1 LTIIDVDAHF
11 EPSANWLDEFPA
23 LKKKLPDKFPTSD
36 PRFRMNSGEMFAYFV
51 SDDLLRA
58 VPPEQRMP
66 IDRLTTPAMTVLFS
80 PDRPTEFG
88 YEGASQFP
96 ELTDPSARVAWL
108 DQRGIA
114 SQNLITGLGY
124 TLVRAVEDPEL
135 GREAVEAVNTWMA
148 DAVAQHRDR
157 LLSVTCLRF
166 DDLDW
171 TVREMTRM
179 RERGSRAFLV
189 SSEPVGDIPP
199 NHHTFDKVW
208 SAATD
213 LGMVALLH
221 VGLSPSS
228 YHPGWANT
236 DNPGLI
242 RLISVLQPHQT
253 AQVFLN
259 AMVFGGVFERHPK
272 LTVLMSELGIDW
284 LAPTVARMDAMASPG
299 VSPLVIGEYA
309 LPLRPGEYVRRN
321 VRLSPLPAPRE
332 SPVAT
337 LEALPEVAVFSSDY
351 PHFEGNPDP
360 VEHYE
365 KDLASLDGATRN
377 GFLSGNIAASYA
389 LMSDPL

>member
-1 LTIIDVDAHF
+1 
-11 EPSANWLDEFPA
+11 
-23 LKKKLPDKFPTSD
+23 
-36 PRFRMNSGEMFAYFV
+36 
-51 SDDLLRA
+51 
-58 VPPEQRMP
+58 
-66 IDRLTTPAMTVLFS
+66 
-80 PDRPTEFG
+80 
-88 YEGASQFP
+88 
-96 ELTDPSARVAWL
+96 
-108 DQRGIA
+108 
-114 SQNLITGLGY
+114 
-124 TLVRAVEDPEL
+124 
-135 GREAVEAVNTWMA
+135 
-148 DAVAQHRDR
+148 
-157 LLSVTCLRF
+157 
-166 DDLDW
+166 
-171 TVREMTRM
+171 M

-189 SSEPVGDIPP
+189 SGEPVGDIPP

-259 AMVFGGVFERHPK
+259 AMVFDGVFERHPK

-299 VSPLVIGEYA
+299 ASALVIGEYA
-309 LPLRPGEYVRRN
+309 LPLRPSEYVRRN
-321 VRLSPLPAPRE
+321 IRLSPLPAPHE

-337 LEALPEVAVFSSDY
+337 IEALPEVPVFSSDY
-351 PHFEGNPDP
+351 PHFEGNSDP
-360 VEHYE
+360 VEHYDKE
-365 KDLASLDGATRN
+365 LASLDDAMRD

-389 LMSDPL
+389 LMGDPL